1 MNNINYF
8 FRKHI
13 EKCQKELHDFETNK
27 SKDVREDLR
36 VKTRKYIDE
45 ANNFFN
51 SINAESYSDFEG
63 FNKKSKI

>member
-45 ANNFFN
+45 ANNFL
-51 SINAESYSDFEG
+51 IV
-63 FNKKSKI
+63 